1 MRNKFIF
8 LFVFLF
14 FAQCTVPAEQ
24 ISMELNSLYV
34 LEKGL
39 YDHYHE
45 KVKVAMFRYTDPQ
58 IRNKEIDRLNFELTE
73 RIKKIQSDIDGLLS
87 QGKGNYSKETM
98 QKILDDTA
106 ETRTE
111 MELSKKLYEN
121 TLSRGLSFIEV

>member
-14 FAQCTVPAEQ
+14 FAQCAVPAEQ

-34 LEKGL
+34 LGKSL

-45 KVKVAMFRYTDPQ
+45 KVKDAMFRYTDPQ

-73 RIKKIQSDIDGLLS
+73 RIKKIQSDIDGLMS

-98 QKILDDTA
+98 QKILDDTE

>member
-14 FAQCTVPAEQ
+14 FAQCAVPAER
-24 ISMELNSLYV
+24 ISLELNSLYV
-34 LEKGL
+34 LGKSL

-45 KVKVAMFRYTDPQ
+45 KVKDAMFRYTDPQ
-58 IRNKEIDRLNFELTE
+58 VRNKEIDRLNFELTE
-73 RIKKIQSDIDGLLS
+73 QIKKIQSDIDGLLS
-87 QGKGNYSKETM
+87 QGRSNYSKETM

>member
-58 IRNKEIDRLNFELTE
+58 IRNKEIDRLNFDSSISVRVSAVSS
-73 RIKKIQSDIDGLLS
+73 RIFCIVSLL
-87 QGKGNYSKETM
+87 
-98 QKILDDTA
+98 
-106 ETRTE
+106 
-111 MELSKKLYEN
+111 
-121 TLSRGLSFIEV
+121 